1 MSPLLQLA
9 FFATEQLIKHAP
21 ALFADFQKLVSKTD
35 VTAED
40 LRAKR
45 EEIAADT
52 YEKLVPN
59 SKLGD

>member
-1 MSPLLQLA
+1 MNSTAALIL
-9 FFATEQLIKHAP
+9 FGMEQLLKHAP
-21 ALFADFQKLVSKTD
+21 TLFLEVRRIINKKS

-52 YEKLVPN
+52 YGKLVPN
-59 SKLGD
+59 SKLK